1 MTEHPSHSREQPHPD
16 PAQLSGLLR
25 AALAMLVGFWA
36 ARPEDDTEI
45 DWEDG
50 EIDEERERA

>member
-1 MTEHPSHSREQPHPD
+1 MSERPHHHAERPQLD
-16 PAQLSGLLR
+16 PTQLSELLR
-25 AALAMLVGFWA
+25 AALAMLAGFWS

-50 EIDEERERA
+50 EIDEERDRA

>member
-1 MTEHPSHSREQPHPD
+1 MSEQPSHPRERSQLD
-16 PAQLSGLLR
+16 PTQLSGLLR
-25 AALAMLVGFWA
+25 AALAMLAGFWA

-50 EIDEERERA
+50 EIDEERDRA

>member
-1 MTEHPSHSREQPHPD
+1 MSEHPPHPRERPQLD
-16 PAQLSGLLR
+16 PTQLSGLLR
-25 AALAMLVGFWA
+25 AALAMLAGFWA

-50 EIDEERERA
+50 EIDEERDRA

>member
-1 MTEHPSHSREQPHPD
+1 MSEHPSHPHERPQLD
-16 PAQLSGLLR
+16 PAQLSALLR
-25 AALAMLVGFWA
+25 AALAMLTGLWS

-50 EIDEERERA
+50 EIDEERDRA